1 MRYGMDMTQLKIDP
15 IAPPSSGASSW
26 FSPVLRRLALGY
38 RRWAMARTDVSLG
51 RVLSAARSTMRRKKY
66 CLLITRSEHGSDA
79 RVLQPFPPEDDFT
92 VWLGTS
98 IGSRK
103 VAQLRHNDAATLVYQ
118 DDAKAACVVL
128 VGRVR
133 TVEEVEERRRRF
145 MATWWAFFPE
155 GPAGSDFILLRFE
168 PERIEVWDSAR
179 RVTPPPFGLRSAA
192 VAFTDGQWR
201 CV

>member
-1 MRYGMDMTQLKIDP
+1 MRYSMDMTRLKIDP
-15 IAPPSSGASSW
+15 IAPPSAGASSW

-92 VWLGTS
+92 VWLGS
-98 IGSRK
+98 SVGSRK
-103 VAQLRHNDAATLVYQ
+103 VAQLRRNDAATLVYQ

-133 TVEEVEERRRRF
+133 IVEEVEERRRRF

-168 PERIEVWDSAR
+168 PERIEVWDAAR

-192 VAFTDGQWR
+192 VALTDGQWR

>member
-1 MRYGMDMTQLKIDP
+1 MDMARPKLVP
-15 IAPPSSGASSW
+15 SAPPSPVASSW

-38 RRWAMARTDVSLG
+38 RRWAVARTDVSLG
-51 RVLSAARSTMRRKKY
+51 RVLSAARSTMRRKQY

-98 IGSRK
+98 VGSRK
-103 VAQLRHNDAATLVYQ
+103 VAQLRHNDAATLVYE

-128 VGRVR
+128 VGHVR
-133 TVEEVEERRRRF
+133 IVEEVEERKRRF
-145 MATWWAFFPE
+145 MSTWWAFFPE

-168 PERIEVWDSAR
+168 PQRIEVWDGAR
-179 RVTPPPFGLRSAA
+179 HVTPPPFGLRSAA
-192 VAFTDGQWR
+192 VALTDGQWR

>member
-1 MRYGMDMTQLKIDP
+1 MDMTQIKIAS
-15 IAPPSSGASSW
+15 IAPLSPVASSF

-38 RRWAMARTDVSLG
+38 RRWAVARTDVSLG
-51 RVLSAARSTMRRKKY
+51 RVLSAARSTMRRKQY
-66 CLLITRSEHGSDA
+66 CLLVTRSAHGSDA

-98 IGSRK
+98 VGSRK

-118 DDAKAACVVL
+118 DDAKTACVVL
-128 VGRVR
+128 VGRMR
-133 TVEEVEERRRRF
+133 IVEEVEERQRRF
-145 MATWWAFFPE
+145 MSTWWAFFPE

-168 PERIEVWDSAR
+168 PERIEVWDGAR

-192 VAFTDGQWR
+192 VALTDGQWR